1 MTKNFLR
8 FLFQMALVVALA
20 ACGSTSKTT
29 YYRVKKGDTLERIA
43 KRSRQKPQNI
53 LLWNKLS
60 GPRAIRAG
68 QVLRVSPLRARG
80 APIRTRTLPA
90 SKYAQTGNQ
99 STSLPSSTKPTT
111 PAAAHLVPPRTLA
124 LQWPVHGP
132 ILTRF
137 DGHINKGVNIGG
149 KLGAPIRAAMGG
161 SVVYA
166 GNGLRGYG
174 NVMIIKHQDDFLT
187 VYAHNRVLLVKEGQS
202 IKKGQQ
208 IAEMGN
214 SDVTGRHAMLHFEV
228 RYKGRSVDPMR
239 YLPAL

>member
-8 FLFQMALVVALA
+8 FLFQMALVAALA

-43 KRSRQKPQNI
+43 KRSHQKPQNI
-53 LLWNKLS
+53 LRWNKLS

-68 QVLRVSPLRARG
+68 QVLRVSPLRTRIG

-90 SKYAQTGNQ
+90 TKYAPTGNH
-99 STSLPSSTKPTT
+99 SKALPSSTKPVAT
-111 PAAAHLVPPRTLA
+111 AAVVPPRSIA
-124 LQWPVHGP
+124 LQWPTHGP
-132 ILTRF
+132 ILARF
-137 DGHINKGVNIGG
+137 DGNANKGVNVGG
-149 KLGAPIRAAMGG
+149 KLGAPIRAAADG

-187 VYAHNRVLLVKEGQS
+187 VYAHNRVLLAKEGQRV
-202 IKKGQQ
+202 KKGQQ

-214 SDVTGRHAMLHFEV
+214 SDTDGNRVMLHFEV
-228 RYKGRSVDPMR
+228 RYKGYSVNPMR